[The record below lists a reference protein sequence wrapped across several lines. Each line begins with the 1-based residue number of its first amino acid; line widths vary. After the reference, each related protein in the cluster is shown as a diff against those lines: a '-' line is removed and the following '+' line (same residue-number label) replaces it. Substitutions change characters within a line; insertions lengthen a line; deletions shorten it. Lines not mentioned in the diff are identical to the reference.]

1 MGTSASL
8 DVAATAESAWQ
19 EVARRSGDADREA
32 IRPLR
37 EWLAGQANAHA
48 ALLQSGRTAGAADE
62 RSARELEALLLGRV
76 ARKELSHVTAAQHL
90 YLLHRVGKRLRNASV
105 PIAPTWV
112 SSIIRPPPSPFP
124 ASTDNAVTKVEA
136 WRDALH
142 RIITKS
148 IPTDPAS
155 LWPLVA
161 LSAVCNGAL
170 LDRGKLSRLCLM
182 INRASLRITRLDDGP
197 SYVDFLL
204 PFEGLGNH
212 HLQRWWCDP
221 VSDLLLQRVPTGHE
235 TCEFHSTIEK
245 IGKLLKGAGV
255 AAALR
260 PKTIS
265 DLLDSAAIWWSL
277 RGAQVDLHVMRRTF
291 ASHSLTARCWSRLQS
306 LPFEREPGA
315 ITNPGMEPSSSSPD
329 QWESETELWQAV
341 MAEHEWMHEVRQI
354 LESAHLQTA
363 REKIATMA
371 LSTPPDDYCQTY
383 LQWLLRS
390 LSMKARNEAVGIG
403 FDALA
408 EPFLLAAPR
417 LLSYLGM
424 RQVHT
429 ISLAELDETYRTI
442 IDACEPDEPV
452 EKVARG
458 LRIFHDHLRDAHGS
472 KPLENPRET
481 FGEGGALMPV
491 DGTVISV
498 DEYLAA
504 HGWLEQQLQLGAGLT
519 QTLISRVVLTLT
531 FRCGLRRGEVFG
543 LRLCDIEDAA
553 GIYLHVRRY
562 PGHSLKTRNAIRTIR
577 IDALLPTPERALL
590 RRWILHRHT
599 MLAGRSREAVQ
610 QERLL
615 ATSDMP
621 SDTASKQGTVRR
633 VMQALHAVT
642 GEPRLV
648 LHHLRHACAT
658 WVWLKLRAPD
668 YPEVVNYATSMPA
681 LCQELGQAR
690 RLRVLLCGATS
701 GPSRVYSNLVARI
714 LGHGMPG
721 TSLEHYI
728 HVADLFLAAS
738 TVRAATATPVE
749 VWQALTGASRTTV
762 YEWLQRGPHGVVQGH
777 RAGLQRSGDIQERA
791 PATITEA
798 APPWRNSVATAAVRF
813 GAAGRA
819 GLLVRALHH
828 YNSQDAGI
836 GHEARLAAT
845 SHACG
850 VSDAVVES
858 WVAAAKQFASAF
870 NMAPP
875 SCDSESAVPGVPT
888 PDINLHRSTVEALD
902 TISTCLDSMSSS
914 HHCLRKDAL
923 RIASE
928 RFNRRRLD
936 VCFRGEKDAK
946 AASQFLKFLDAAGL
960 LTRTR
965 LTVRR
970 VDPNDTK
977 LPHWLRSVHARRL
990 PVKRL
995 PPPGT
1000 EKNQASAYA
1009 RWVGVQLLSSDK
1021 EAAGHAWRIGLFLAC
1036 VAYCEDGKT

>member
-1 MGTSASL
+1 MGTPTSI
-8 DVAATAESAWQ
+8 DIAATADCAWQ
-19 EVARRSGDADREA
+19 EVARRSCDADREA
-32 IRPLR
+32 IKPLR
-37 EWLAGQANAHA
+37 DWLAGQTNAHA
-48 ALLQSGRTAGAADE
+48 ALLQSGRTVGAADE

-76 ARKELSHVTAAQHL
+76 AQKELSHITAAQHL
-90 YLLHRVGKRLRNASV
+90 YLLHRVGRRLRNASV

-112 SSIIRPPPSPFP
+112 PSIIRPPPSPFP
-124 ASTDNAVTKVEA
+124 ASTGDAVTRVEA

-142 RIITKS
+142 RTITKL
-148 IPTDPAS
+148 IPTDLTS

-182 INRASLRITRLDDGP
+182 LNRGSLCVTRLAAGP
-197 SYVDFLL
+197 AYVDFLL

-221 VSDLLLQRVPTGHE
+221 VSDLLLQRVSSGHD
-235 TCEFHSTIEK
+235 TCEFHSTVKK
-245 IGKLLKGAGV
+245 IGKLLERAGV
-255 AAALR
+255 AADLW

-277 RGAQVDLHVMRRTF
+277 HGAQVDIQMMRRTF

-315 ITNPGMEPSSSSPD
+315 ITNPGIEPRSSSVG
-329 QWESETELWQAV
+329 QWEPEIELWQAV

-354 LESAHLQTA
+354 LESEHLQA
-363 REKIATMA
+363 ACEKFATMA
-371 LSTPPDDYCQTY
+371 LTTPPDDYCQTY

-390 LSMKARNEAVGIG
+390 LSTKPRNEAVGIG

-417 LLSYLGM
+417 LLSYLGT
-424 RQVHT
+424 RPVQT

-458 LRIFHDHLRDAHGS
+458 LRLFHDHLRDAHGF

-491 DGTVISV
+491 DGTVVSI

-504 HGWLEQQLQLGAGLT
+504 HGWLEQQLQLGADPT

-531 FRCGLRRGEVFG
+531 FRCGLRRSEVFG

-562 PGHSLKTRNAIRTIR
+562 PGHSLKTKNAVRTIR
-577 IDALLPTPERALL
+577 IDALLPTPERTLL
-590 RRWILHRHT
+590 RRWLLRRHT
-599 MLAGRSREAVQ
+599 MLAGRPREAVQ

-615 ATSDMP
+615 AMSDLP
-621 SDTASKQGTVRR
+621 SDTVSKQGTVNR

-668 YPEVVNYATSMPA
+668 YPEVVNYVASMPA

-701 GPSRVYSNLVARI
+701 GPSRLYSNVVARI

-728 HVADLFLAAS
+728 HVADVFLGATTTRVAA
-738 TVRAATATPVE
+738 ATPVE
-749 VWQALTGASRTTV
+749 AWQALTGASRTTV
-762 YEWLQRGPHGVVQGH
+762 YEWLQQGPHGVVQGH
-777 RAGLQRSGDIQERA
+777 QAALKRSGDIQERA
-791 PATITEA
+791 HATTTKVSPLRRKSTAA
-798 APPWRNSVATAAVRF
+798 APVRIVV
-813 GAAGRA
+813 AGRA

-828 YNSQDAGI
+828 YNSQDTGL

-845 SHACG
+845 SQACG
-850 VSDAVVES
+850 VPDAVLEG
-858 WVAAAKQFASAF
+858 WFAAAKQFSSAF
-870 NMAPP
+870 DMVPP
-875 SCDSESAVPGVPT
+875 CCDSKSEVQAVPA
-888 PDINLHRSTVEALD
+888 PDTNLHRSTVEALE
-902 TISTCLDSMSSS
+902 TLSTCLDAMPIT
-914 HHCLRKDAL
+914 HHSLRKDAL
-923 RIASE
+923 HIAAD

-946 AASQFLKFLDAAGL
+946 AASLFLKFLSAARL
-960 LTRTR
+960 LERAR

-970 VDPNDTK
+970 VDPNDIK
-977 LPHWLRSVHARRL
+977 LPHWLRSVHANKL

-995 PPPGT
+995 PPSGT
-1000 EKNQASAYA
+1000 EVNQASSYA
-1009 RWVGVQLLSSDK
+1009 KWVGVQLLSSDN

-1036 VAYCEDGKT
+1036 VAYCQDGNT